1 MGCAA
6 SQISRCAYFSDL
18 VRYLLNVLSCDPSMN
33 RKQIALP
40 PSIFTLKALLEKYC
54 VQCFQSECAEAA
66 EAAGG
71 QEAKNVAKKY

>member
-1 MGCAA
+1 
-6 SQISRCAYFSDL
+6 
-18 VRYLLNVLSCDPSMN
+18 MN

-54 VQCFQSECAEAA
+54 VQCFQSECAEAT
-66 EAAGG
+66 EAAGA

>member
-1 MGCAA
+1 
-6 SQISRCAYFSDL
+6 
-18 VRYLLNVLSCDPSMN
+18 MN
-33 RKQIALP
+33 GKQIGLP
-40 PSIFTLKALLEKYC
+40 LCMFTLKALLEKYC